1 MVKQASW
8 ISMVGP
14 QMFWQL
20 LQPQL
25 AATGSSLQD
34 GYYSPCVWASQLPW
48 QDHLSSSVPVGLLP
62 VQ

>member
-1 MVKQASW
+1 MIVGQMVKQASW

-34 GYYSPCVWASQLPW
+34 GYYSPVYGLASYP
-48 QDHLSSSVPVGLLP
+48 GKTI
-62 VQ
+62 